1 MTAPVVLVVDDEREL
16 ADMYSTWLADEY
28 AVRTAYSGQE
38 AIDKF
43 DGDVDV
49 ALLDRRIPDMSGD
62 EVLQQIRSTDSDC
75 RVAMIMAVEPDF
87 DVLDMG
93 FDDYLVKP
101 VFEDDLHGV
110 VDRLLQ
116 RATYDDQVREYFSLA
131 SKKAVLE
138 THKSDAELASNEE
151 YTELTE
157 DLSELEANLESVTEE
172 MAPDDFE
179 SAFRDI

>member
-1 MTAPVVLVVDDEREL
+1 
-16 ADMYSTWLADEY
+16 
-28 AVRTAYSGQE
+28 
-38 AIDKF
+38 
-43 DGDVDV
+43 
-49 ALLDRRIPDMSGD
+49 
-62 EVLQQIRSTDSDC
+62 
-75 RVAMIMAVEPDF
+75 
-87 DVLDMG
+87 MG

-101 VFEDDLHGV
+101 VFEDDLQGV

-151 YTELTE
+151 YTALTE
-157 DLSELEANLESVTEE
+157 NLSELEDDLEAVTEE